1 MYNISSV
8 IEDLSYGKQID
19 KLCCRILKLL
29 EIREDKTLDYPAC
42 VTLNK
47 NMIILKYNPN
57 LFTSYDEFKFALKH
71 EALHIAFGDLFIN
84 FQNYDME
91 FLNMALD
98 ARINTYIMHDPK
110 MFTTI
115 LDLETNK
122 YFSGIENIRQKTT
135 WQACYE
141 ALKRKSK
148 ENEDQHG
155 KSQNGEKGQETDN
168 SGSNEKG
175 DIKDKIK
182 NIDNHTWEE
191 KEEVSVVHESI
202 LQDELINA
210 IEELEINIGSEL
222 GKNIIQGLEYF
233 RVPRDKWRK
242 KLTQSIV
249 SFTKIKEFYDT
260 YNRFN
265 RRLYDLDFR
274 LPAKKAVYYPTI
286 AVVIDTS
293 NSMAGMIPKVLGHI
307 ATISNEN
314 GVIDY
319 LIAGDTEVR
328 TFMKNV
334 KKSKINNIVLEGFGG
349 TILSPMIKKVASL
362 KNIDITIFITD
373 FFIIDS
379 DIQLLKQYVKKHN
392 TILCIPKSSKA
403 LVDEANIQKCKFVFV
418 DKDD

>member
-1 MYNISSV
+1 MYNPSSV

-19 KLCCRILKLL
+19 RLCYRMLKLL
-29 EIREDKTLDYPAC
+29 EIREDKSLDAPAC
-42 VTLNK
+42 VIPTK
-47 NMIILKYNPN
+47 NMIILKYNPDV
-57 LFTSYDEFKFALKH
+57 FTSYDEFKFALKH
-71 EALHIAFGDLFIN
+71 EALHVAFGDLSIN
-84 FQNYDME
+84 FKNYDKE

-98 ARINTYIMHDPK
+98 ARINTYIMHNPN

-115 LDLETNK
+115 FDLEDGK

-148 ENEDQHG
+148 ENQSKD
-155 KSQNGEKGQETDN
+155 QNGESNQETNNYD
-168 SGSNEKG
+168 SSN
-175 DIKDKIK
+175 INDKIK
-182 NIDNHTWEE
+182 DIDTHSWEE
-191 KEEVSVVHESI
+191 KEEISVVHESI
-202 LQDELINA
+202 LQDELINS

-233 RVPRDKWRK
+233 RTPRDKWRK
-242 KLTQSIV
+242 KLTQSII

-274 LPAKKAVYYPTI
+274 LPAKKSVYYPTI
-286 AVVIDTS
+286 AVVVDTS
-293 NSMAGMIPKVLGHI
+293 NSMSTMIPKVLGHI

-334 KKSKINNIVLEGFGG
+334 KKNKIDNIVLEGFGG
-349 TILSPMIKKVASL
+349 TILKPMIEKVSSL

-373 FFIIDS
+373 FFIINS
-379 DIQLLKQYVKKHN
+379 DINLIKKYTKKHN
-392 TILCIPKSSKA
+392 TILCIPKSSKF
-403 LVDEANIQKCKFVFV
+403 LVDKENIKRCKFVFV
-418 DKDD
+418 DGEGEL